1 MKKTLFFLFA
11 AMLLASSMTM
21 AQQGRGGG
29 VEQRVQRLKDS
40 LSLSDKQTEQ
50 IKAIYTASQEQMQK
64 DRDSLQG
71 DRAAMQKVMT
81 ARNAAADSLIV
92 RLLTPDQK
100 KKYLEIQEQRRKQ
113 REERMRNQNN
123 N

>member
-1 MKKTLFFLFA
+1 MKKSFVFMFA
-11 AMLLASSMTM
+11 VLLLASSMTM

-29 VEQRVQRLKDS
+29 VEQRIQRLKDS

-50 IKAIYTASQEQMQK
+50 IKAIYTKAQEQMQK

-71 DRAAMQKVMT
+71 DREAMQKVMI
-81 ARNAAADSLIV
+81 ARNAATDSLIV
-92 RLLTPDQK
+92 KLLTPEQK
-100 KKYLEIQEQRRKQ
+100 KKYVEIQEQRRKQ